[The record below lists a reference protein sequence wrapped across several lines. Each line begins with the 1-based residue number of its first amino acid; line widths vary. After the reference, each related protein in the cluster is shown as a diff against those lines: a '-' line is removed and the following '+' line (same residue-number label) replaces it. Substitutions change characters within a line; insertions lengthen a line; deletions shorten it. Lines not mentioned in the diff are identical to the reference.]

1 MSLWVLNIDI
11 WHAPVILHDAETHL
25 KFNSS
30 DNCVCPFIGTL
41 GCLYTHRKWVLCALN
56 VITGYR
62 HLQTASPNTVDS
74 FLWMRKNVHCMKKE
88 VWCFE
93 LIWALRCCR
102 NLSCDARSRSVCV
115 CECVRACVRVCV
127 CVCVRAC
134 VCVCVRAR
142 SFVCVCVCVCV
153 RASVRAC
160 VSACMRV
167 HDYREETVSSF
178 SLVTMPYKSFPCC
191 LSSRLQ

>member
-1 MSLWVLNIDI
+1 MSFWVLNIVI

-115 CECVRACVRVCV
+115 CECVRAWNSSCKEWYLC
-127 CVCVRAC
+127 RAPHLDINSWI
-134 VCVCVRAR
+134 RKGL
-142 SFVCVCVCVCV
+142 SF
-153 RASVRAC
+153 ATWSQSKMA
-160 VSACMRV
+160 
-167 HDYREETVSSF
+167 
-178 SLVTMPYKSFPCC
+178 
-191 LSSRLQ
+191 